1 MPNIRKSNHVGALL
15 AGLALLAT
23 GCATQSPGSASPADE
38 GSSTPSNLEPS
49 TSNPAPIV
57 NSRDMDPCDLLS
69 SEEVVEFG
77 NFKPPSR
84 QEMGGARGCDF
95 LPDRGDESDRRE
107 ESEGSLPTIGVGI
120 RDEQGIG
127 DAVDQGYGVDNGEF
141 NGRPAAKIPAE
152 GGGCIIALALTDT
165 SRVDVGVTGIDTDKA
180 CQLVEQVTEI
190 VEPKLPGE
198 S

>member
-1 MPNIRKSNHVGALL
+1 
-15 AGLALLAT
+15 
-23 GCATQSPGSASPADE
+23 
-38 GSSTPSNLEPS
+38 
-49 TSNPAPIV
+49 
-57 NSRDMDPCDLLS
+57 
-69 SEEVVEFG
+69 
-77 NFKPPSR
+77 
-84 QEMGGARGCDF
+84 
-95 LPDRGDESDRRE
+95 
-107 ESEGSLPTIGVGI
+107 
-120 RDEQGIG
+120 
-127 DAVDQGYGVDNGEF
+127 F

>member
-77 NFKPPSR
+77 KFKPPSR
-84 QEMGGARGCDF
+84 QEMGGARGCNF
-95 LPDRGDESDRRE
+95 FPDRGDESGE
-107 ESEGSLPTIGVGI
+107 QLPTIITSI
-120 RDEQGIG
+120 RDEQGVG
-127 DAVDQGYGVDNGEF
+127 DAVDQGYGVDNGDF